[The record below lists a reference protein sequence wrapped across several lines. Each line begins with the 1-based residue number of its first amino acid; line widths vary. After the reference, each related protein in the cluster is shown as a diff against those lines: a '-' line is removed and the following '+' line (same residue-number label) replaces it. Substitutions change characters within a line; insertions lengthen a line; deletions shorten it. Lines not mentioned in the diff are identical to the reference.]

1 MTHGINIKCHYAKCS
16 SAEYRILFIIML
28 NVIMLSVIMLSV
40 IMLSVIMLSFVVPFS
55 VVISCHV
62 FPSKLVTSN
71 LV

>member
-40 IMLSVIMLSFVVPFS
+40 IMLSFVVPFS